1 MNQSQPPAK
10 PTPQP
15 SPQPTPQP
23 PPRAPSP
30 SAAALRQ
37 ALMPEPKRPSRFARF
52 LRRALGWAIG
62 VVVIFALGI
71 GAMWATR
78 LRPQAETIRRLE
90 GDLNAAQTELETL
103 RPLQAENERLR
114 SEAAIARQRLALTEA
129 QVDVSRAQ
137 AALALGD
144 SLAARSALSQTD
156 SHLQTIEGLL
166 QDPAAL
172 QQMQDLHERLAL
184 VFSELETN
192 PFAARSDLEVMVDSL
207 ASLKDALPAP

>member
-1 MNQSQPPAK
+1 
-10 PTPQP
+10 
-15 SPQPTPQP
+15 
-23 PPRAPSP
+23 
-30 SAAALRQ
+30 
-37 ALMPEPKRPSRFARF
+37 MPERKGPSRFARF

-62 VVVIFALGI
+62 MLVIFALGM

-78 LRPQAETIRRLE
+78 LRPQAELIRRLE
-90 GDLNAAQTELETL
+90 SNLSAAQAELETL
-103 RPLQAENERLR
+103 RPMQGENESLR

-129 QVDVSRAQ
+129 QVDVARAQ

-144 SLAARSALSQTD
+144 SLAARTALSQTD

-172 QQMQDLHERLAL
+172 QQMEALHERLAL

-192 PFAARSDLEVMVDSL
+192 PSAARSDLEVMLDSL
-207 ASLKDALPAP
+207 TSLEEALPAP